1 MPITFAAQEP
11 RDTIPVLLEPGEYDF
26 EIVDAREGRTDRD
39 SLKLKA
45 GTPKLDLKLRIAGQ
59 VHVYD
64 HLFFAQT
71 TYWKIDHLLKSI
83 GKHPG
88 DGEVIELDAFDLI
101 GERGLARIKLGKST
115 STGQPRNEVDAY
127 VWLHDGDE

>member
-11 RDTIPVLLEPGEYDF
+11 REPATAALLEPGDYDF
-26 EIVDAREGRTDRD
+26 EIIDAREGRTERD

-45 GTPKLDLKLRIAGQ
+45 NTPKLDIKLRIAGQ
-59 VHVYD
+59 VSVYD
-64 HLFFAQT
+64 HLYFAQS

-88 DGEVIELDAFDLI
+88 DGEVIELDAFDLM
-101 GERGLARIKLGKST
+101 GERGTLRLRIGKNAS
-115 STGQPRNEVDAY
+115 GQPRNEVDAY
-127 VWLHDGDE
+127 TWGRE

>member
-11 RDTIPVLLEPGEYDF
+11 REATPTTLLEPGDYDF
-26 EIVDAREGRTDRD
+26 EITDAKEGRTERD
-39 SLKLKA
+39 TLRLKA

-59 VHVYD
+59 VNIYD
-64 HLFFAQT
+64 HLYFAQS

-88 DGEVIELDAFDLI
+88 EGEVIELDAFDLI
-101 GERGLARIKLGKST
+101 GERGTVRLKIGKST
-115 STGQPRNEVDAY
+115 STGQARNEVDAY
-127 VWLHDGDE
+127 TWDKVE

>member
-11 RDTIPVLLEPGEYDF
+11 REATPGALLEPGDYDF
-26 EIVDAREGRTDRD
+26 EIIDAKEGRTERD

-45 GTPKLDLKLRIAGQ
+45 NTPKLDIKLRIAGQ
-59 VHVYD
+59 VSVYD
-64 HLFFAQT
+64 HLYFAQS

-88 DGEVIELDAFDLI
+88 DGEVIELDAYDLI
-101 GERGLARIKLGKST
+101 SERGTLRLRIGKS
-115 STGQPRNEVDAY
+115 STGQLRNEVDAY
-127 VWLHDGDE
+127 TWGRE